1 MVVILNNKLE
11 YVTNIFVCIND
22 RMTIFDP
29 YEYDRIANNS
39 KHVVLMDILSYVS
52 VVV

>member
-1 MVVILNNKLE
+1 V
-11 YVTNIFVCIND
+11 ND
-22 RMTIFDP
+22 RITIFDQ

-39 KHVVLMDILSYVS
+39 KHVVLMDIVSYVS

>member
-1 MVVILNNKLE
+1 M
-11 YVTNIFVCIND
+11 ND
-22 RMTIFDP
+22 IITIFDQ

-52 VVV
+52 VLFEKERNFVF